1 MTQAMDVSLTGI
13 LLPHLPILPILL
25 PMMTGA
31 VLLLLRNAR
40 HGARAA
46 FSLLSLSIQ
55 LGVALALMAAADGR
69 LAAWP
74 ETIGV
79 YALGNWAAPYGIVL
93 VVDRLAAMMV
103 MLATVLG
110 TAAFSYSLARW
121 ERAGV
126 QFFPLLQFQLMGLNG
141 AFLTG
146 DLFNLFVFFEIML
159 AASYALTLYSP
170 NTLRVNA
177 GLHYIAVNLLGSL
190 FFLVAAALVYGL
202 TGTLNMAE
210 LPERVL
216 PMAS

>member
-1 MTQAMDVSLTGI
+1 MTRAMEISLMGI

-31 VLLLLRNAR
+31 LLLLLRNAR

-103 MLATVLG
+103 TLATVLG
-110 TAAFSYSLARW
+110 TAFFLFAGALGARG
-121 ERAGV
+121 RAV
-126 QFFPLLQFQLMGLNG
+126 FPLASVPVDGLKRRFSDGRSFQS
-141 AFLTG
+141 
-146 DLFNLFVFFEIML
+146 VCFFRDH
-159 AASYALTLYSP
+159 A
-170 NTLRVNA
+170 R
-177 GLHYIAVNLLGSL
+177 
-190 FFLVAAALVYGL
+190 
-202 TGTLNMAE
+202 
-210 LPERVL
+210 RVL
-216 PMAS
+216 RADAV